1 MNLRTQL
8 RTLATAAAIG
18 VAIIGSS
25 AGLALAA
32 PNTTPQGQ
40 CESNGGVWD
49 AKKKGCAT
57 KQCTHDGGYYKHN
70 ETVTVPGTGPGL
82 IKLRTTYKCNG
93 FTGQWEQVASIQA
106 SQTEPPAPADVPVL
120 SR

>member
-1 MNLRTQL
+1 MNVRTQL
-8 RTLATAAAIG
+8 RILATAAAIG
-18 VAIIGSS
+18 VAIIGSP

-40 CESNGGVWD
+40 CESRGGIWD
-49 AKKKGCAT
+49 AKRQGCAT
-57 KQCTHDGGYYKHN
+57 KQCTHQNGLYNHN
-70 ETVTVPGTGPGL
+70 DTVTVPGTGPGH
-82 IKLRTTYKCNG
+82 IRLRTTYKCNG

-106 SQTEPPAPADVPVL
+106 SGTEPPAPADVPVL